1 MKAIGLGHR
10 TSGLTGL
17 HRTMT
22 ANVSMRGIGKETAA
36 VLSTITTRTMIET
49 AILTIMT
56 NMAIMVTVGTTD
68 SHIASESLCGFGD
81 PVDPGQFR

>member
-10 TSGLTGL
+10 TSGRTGL
-17 HRTMT
+17 HRTTT